1 VFSDHAYVVSP
12 PTLDYE
18 SLTRYVD
25 QVDDQSLRGEGMTAI
40 GDRDR
45 AGQHVLTRVSTQRR
59 DKVVLV
65 FTDGEYNLGRNPI
78 EVLGE
83 SREAKIRVHVVGVDL
98 EAEVLKKPAV
108 KALLETVRGNGGRY
122 VDASTERDLKA
133 ASAAL
138 DALEKGLLTNKV
150 YVRHAPVFHWFALP
164 AGLLLVLGTA
174 LRAIPYFANFNLRG
188 ACMCDQDHWDDDLKN
203 YTTGDSVSRRT
214 FGALS
219 IGAGMAAALLPRDAA
234 AQAVTEKDVSHQDP
248 DGTCDAYFV
257 HPANRR
263 LGCWCGR
270 TFLACG
276 GVPADGQ
283 ASRGVGYAVLV
294 VNPFYR
300 QKPAPVVAEGARFS
314 DPETRK
320 VLFGFAGGLN
330 ATTHVSD
337 AKAFVAWLDAQ
348 PQVDKTKKIGTTG
361 YCMGGPIV
369 FRTVGNSARSRWR
382 RGLIPRRR
390 PGDEE
395 SRQPS
400 PADSADEGVA
410 ADRDRRKRRSARAG
424 RQERPA

>member
-1 VFSDHAYVVSP
+1 MSLLLLQPGFLALLPAALLIWLVWRLLRRRRFVATATLAMIPKSLRHPSRVRKLPALAFVAALLLIALAASDPVLPFSEAEVQSRGLDIALVLDLSSSMQEPMDNPRTFGNPATAQPQRMPQKPPGGKTRLEATKQALRDFIARRHDDRIALIVFSDHAYVVSP

-40 GDRDR
+40 GDGI
-45 AGQHVLTRVSTQRR
+45 ALANHVLTRVSTQRR

-174 LRAIPYFANFNLRG
+174 LRAIPYFANF
-188 ACMCDQDHWDDDLKN
+188 
-203 YTTGDSVSRRT
+203 T
-214 FGALS
+214 
-219 IGAGMAAALLPRDAA
+219 
-234 AQAVTEKDVSHQDP
+234 
-248 DGTCDAYFV
+248 
-257 HPANRR
+257 
-263 LGCWCGR
+263 
-270 TFLACG
+270 
-276 GVPADGQ
+276 
-283 ASRGVGYAVLV
+283 
-294 VNPFYR
+294 
-300 QKPAPVVAEGARFS
+300 
-314 DPETRK
+314 
-320 VLFGFAGGLN
+320 
-330 ATTHVSD
+330 
-337 AKAFVAWLDAQ
+337 
-348 PQVDKTKKIGTTG
+348 
-361 YCMGGPIV
+361 
-369 FRTVGNSARSRWR
+369 
-382 RGLIPRRR
+382 
-390 PGDEE
+390 
-395 SRQPS
+395 
-400 PADSADEGVA
+400 
-410 ADRDRRKRRSARAG
+410 
-424 RQERPA
+424 